1 MRYDRNE
8 QDLVAADQLRSAHGK
23 GVRAILHSA
32 FTIGLAQYC
41 FDNDRPHPGFVVL
54 DSPLV
59 TYRPPKAGETV
70 DDEVLDI
77 DVAARFYADI
87 QESVV
92 GQVII
97 MENMDPPNGLRPES
111 TDVVFTGIAG
121 QGRPGFFP
129 ADLPN
134 PDNPAVEASPSQ

>member
-1 MRYDRNE
+1 
-8 QDLVAADQLRSAHGK
+8 
-23 GVRAILHSA
+23 
-32 FTIGLAQYC
+32 
-41 FDNDRPHPGFVVL
+41 
-54 DSPLV
+54 LV

-70 DDEVLDI
+70 EHDVLDI

-87 QESVV
+87 QDSVG

-97 MENMDPPNGLRPES
+97 KENMDPPDGLRPES

-134 PDNPAVEASPSQ
+134 PNSAAEETSPSE